1 MSELQNS
8 SANEQDIQADQV
20 EPVAQ
25 QGAGEL
31 LKQSREAAGLH
42 IAALAVLL
50 KVPVKKLEALEANRL
65 DLLPDAVFIRA
76 LASSVCR
83 TLKID
88 AAPVLARLPQT
99 DAPKLTYQ
107 GVGINAPFRSPGD
120 GPGPTIWAQVS
131 RPAVLAGLVLLLGAL
146 VLIFL
151 PAIKTGVNEVKSEV
165 MDARQTGVVA
175 AADKANSVNSVN
187 MANAEPEKS
196 APSVLQ
202 SNAPLV
208 SMVLVT
214 STDVAMPVQAASGAT
229 ASVTAGNP
237 SSNLKTTVTVTAS
250 SPAPISASKI
260 LTAGASAGTSSPTF
274 VVTPKPPSASDV
286 VVFTAKGQSW
296 VEATDAKGQ
305 VVLRRVLNA
314 GEVAGAAGAL
324 PLKVVIGRANETQVQ
339 IRGKAFDVN
348 AVAKDNVARFEVK

>member
-1 MSELQNS
+1 MSDIQTS
-8 SANEQDIQADQV
+8 SANEQDIQADPV

-25 QGAGEL
+25 QSAGEL
-31 LKQSREAAGLH
+31 LKQAREAAGLH

-99 DAPKLTYQ
+99 HAPKLTYQ
-107 GVGINAPFRSPGD
+107 GAGINAPFSSPGD

-131 RPAVLAGLVLLLGAL
+131 RPAVLAGLLLLLGAL

-151 PAIKTGVNEVKSEV
+151 PAIKTGVSEVKSDV
-165 MDARQTGVVA
+165 MDARPAGVVEA
-175 AADKANSVNSVN
+175 KKANSVNMVI
-187 MANAEPEKS
+187 AEPEKS

-202 SNAPLV
+202 NNTPLV
-208 SMVLVT
+208 SMAPMT
-214 STDVAMPVQAASGAT
+214 STDAARLVPAPSGAT
-229 ASVTAGNP
+229 ASVTAG
-237 SSNLKTTVTVTAS
+237 L
-250 SPAPISASKI
+250 
-260 LTAGASAGTSSPTF
+260 SAGMPSPTF
-274 VVTPKPPSASDV
+274 VAAPKPPSAADV

-314 GEVAGAAGAL
+314 GEVAGAAGVL
-324 PLKVVIGRANETQVQ
+324 PLQVVIGRANETQVQ

>member
-1 MSELQNS
+1 MSELQS
-8 SANEQDIQADQV
+8 SSEDGQDIQQTGQSV
-20 EPVAQ
+20 Q

-31 LKQSREAAGLH
+31 LKQAREAAGLH

-120 GPGPTIWAQVS
+120 GPGPTLWAQVS
-131 RPAVLAGLVLLLGAL
+131 RPAVLAGLLLLLGAL

-151 PAIKTGVNEVKSEV
+151 PAIKTGVNEVKTEV
-165 MDARQTGVVA
+165 MESRTTGVA
-175 AADKANSVNSVN
+175 TSIDKADVVNI
-187 MANAEPEKS
+187 AILDAEKS
-196 APSVLQ
+196 ASQILQ
-202 SNAPLV
+202 SNPPPASMAPIP
-208 SMVLVT
+208 
-214 STDVAMPVQAASGAT
+214 STDSARPGQGASGA
-229 ASVTAGNP
+229 ASSVTAVSP
-237 SSNLKTTVTVTAS
+237 SSSLKTTVSVTAS
-250 SPAPISASKI
+250 SPAPISASKV
-260 LTAGASAGTSSPTF
+260 LTAGMSAGTSSPTF
-274 VVTPKPPSASDV
+274 VVTAKQLSGNDV
-286 VVFTAKGQSW
+286 IVFTAKGQSW
-296 VEATDAKGQ
+296 VEATDANGQ

-314 GEVAGAAGAL
+314 GEVAGAVGTL

-339 IRGKAFDVN
+339 IRGKAFDLN